1 MLGLV
6 DWPCASAQARETA
19 CQKRKSHGF
28 SYHLCSLSLIC
39 SGRLACQRGLTI
51 ALDQSGT
58 LKHVRL
64 WRWSQPV
71 DQPI

>member
-6 DWPCASAQARETA
+6 TWPCASVLRQVA
-19 CQKRKSHGF
+19 GF
-28 SYHLCSLSLIC
+28 SYHLCSLFLIC
-39 SGRLACQRGLTI
+39 SGSLACQRGLTI
-51 ALDQSGT
+51 ALDQSGP

-71 DQPI
+71 DQAI